1 MWQRG
6 STANRP
12 TDLTVDQTKDLADRG
27 EIALLDV
34 REPDE
39 WVEGHIEGATWIPL
53 GDLMERYQELDP
65 EKHWVAYCHVG
76 GRSAQAA
83 YFLHSAGLTRV
94 SNMLG
99 GIAAWERRRYPTV
112 SGQS

>member
-1 MWQRG
+1 MWQRRG
-6 STANRP
+6 PANQP
-12 TDLTVDQTKDLADRG
+12 ADLTVEQIKDLLEHG

-39 WVEGHIEGATWIPL
+39 WIAGHIEGATWIPL
-53 GDLMERYQELDP
+53 GDLMARYNELDP
-65 EKHWVAYCHVG
+65 VGHWVVYCHIG

-83 YFLHSAGLTRV
+83 YFLHSVGLARV

-99 GIAAWERRRYPTV
+99 
-112 SGQS
+112 